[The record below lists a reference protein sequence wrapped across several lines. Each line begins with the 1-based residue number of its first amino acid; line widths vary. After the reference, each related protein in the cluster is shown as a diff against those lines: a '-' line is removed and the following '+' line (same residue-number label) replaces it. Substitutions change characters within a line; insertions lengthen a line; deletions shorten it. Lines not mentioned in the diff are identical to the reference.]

1 MRLHTLPIR
10 TIAALLLT
18 CGAASAAPTGK
29 TGFIRTTAS
38 TPEQLLEQI
47 YNTAL
52 IGNDRLA
59 DIENYM
65 SRGLKADY
73 KSALKKVTH
82 GKKCDIPR
90 IISNDLFTGKLK
102 GFDVKPAVKAD
113 DGVQVTVMIKTG
125 AEQLPPTSELKR
137 FDPAIYEKVVFTM
150 KKPFIDWKI
159 DNITAS
165 EPDLTQTDSAKTAY
179 RQLDIRAMLKS
190 CAQ

>member
-1 MRLHTLPIR
+1 MREIIQLRLSQPERTHRCNLYRTTIETDIMRLHTLPIR

-18 CGAASAAPTGK
+18 CGAASATPTGK

-73 KSALKKVTH
+73 KLSLIH
-82 GKKCDIPR
+82 I
-90 IISNDLFTGKLK
+90 
-102 GFDVKPAVKAD
+102 
-113 DGVQVTVMIKTG
+113 
-125 AEQLPPTSELKR
+125 
-137 FDPAIYEKVVFTM
+137 
-150 KKPFIDWKI
+150 
-159 DNITAS
+159 
-165 EPDLTQTDSAKTAY
+165 
-179 RQLDIRAMLKS
+179 
-190 CAQ
+190 